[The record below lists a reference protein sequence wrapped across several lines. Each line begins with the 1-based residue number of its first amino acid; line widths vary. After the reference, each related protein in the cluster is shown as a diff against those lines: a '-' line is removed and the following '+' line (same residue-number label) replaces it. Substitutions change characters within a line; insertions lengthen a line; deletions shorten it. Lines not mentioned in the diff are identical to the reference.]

1 MKTAW
6 SIVLAFVLQGAATPA
21 ESPPQCGAR
30 ERHHPGP
37 LETFLKEAKSPD
49 LETKVFGSLEGADKA
64 RVVFKSIIAWD
75 PAKPDAKLKGLAIEV
90 VKGPC
95 RHTTYVD
102 VDLTAPQE
110 EDWLK
115 ELLDELEYIKD
126 KREVLERWSGKGSD
140 SRGTTVSV
148 LNGLP
153 PTARALGVAETVLN
167 IGWYVGGK
175 GKDAAVSINGSPCGE
190 LRFPNATIT
199 EVIDAISAAREY
211 LWSH

>member
-49 LETKVFGSLEGADKA
+49 LETKVFGSLEGANSA
-64 RVVFKSIIAWD
+64 TVIFKGIIAWNRD
-75 PAKPDAKLKGLAIEV
+75 KPESKLRGLAIESA
-90 VKGPC
+90 KGAC
-95 RHTTYVD
+95 RHTAYVD

-126 KREVLERWSGKGSD
+126 KQEVLEYWSRKGLSNCA
-140 SRGTTVSV
+140 TTVSV
-148 LNGLP
+148 LNGLAP
-153 PTARALGVAETVLN
+153 SARTTAVAETVLN
-167 IGWYVGGK
+167 IGWYKEGNDVG
-175 GKDAAVSINGSPCGE
+175 VMTNGSPCGD
-190 LRFPNATIT
+190 LHFPRATVVEIMNAVST
-199 EVIDAISAAREY
+199 AREY
-211 LWSH
+211 LLSH

>member
-1 MKTAW
+1 MKAALT
-6 SIVLAFVLQGAATPA
+6 IVLVFALQGAATPA

-37 LETFLKEAKSPD
+37 LETFLKEARSPD

-90 VKGPC
+90 VKAAC

-102 VDLTAPQE
+102 VDPTAPGR

-115 ELLDELEYIKD
+115 AALDQLESIKD
-126 KREVLERWSGKGSD
+126 KKEVLESWRGKGSG
-140 SRGTTVSV
+140 SWGTTVSV
-148 LNGLP
+148 LNGLAP
-153 PTARALGVAETVLN
+153 SARTTAVAETVLN
-167 IGWYVGGK
+167 IGWYKEGNDVE
-175 GKDAAVSINGSPCGE
+175 VMTNGSSCGE

-199 EVIDAISAAREY
+199 GVIDAVSAAREY
-211 LWSH
+211 LLTH